1 MVWFGMNKKCIKDEQ
16 LYFFIF
22 NEFKNKEERENIEK
36 HLNECIF
43 CQRKLNKA
51 LKVIKLLNQN
61 KEKLNEGLFD
71 YEKKRLYVFKYFRFA
86 IYTMFFVVLFLF
98 FPNFNSITVIKNGL
112 FKKDSELSINYF
124 EEKIYEFEIMQ
135 VVLTGGDEYE

>member
-1 MVWFGMNKKCIKDEQ
+1 MGWFGMNKKCIKDEQ

-22 NEFKNKEERENIEK
+22 NEFKNKGEREKIEK
-36 HLNECIF
+36 HLNECIL
-43 CQRKLNKA
+43 CQKKLNKA

-61 KEKLNEGLFD
+61 KEKLNERSFD
-71 YEKKRLYVFKYFRFA
+71 YEKNNLYVFKYFRFA
-86 IYTMFFVVLFLF
+86 IYTMLFIVLFLF
-98 FPNFNSITVIKNGL
+98 FPNFDSISVIKKGL
-112 FKKDSELSINYF
+112 IKKESELSINYF